1 MVGPSS
7 VDAVDATPAEDRPS
21 RSPTAMLL
29 MIGLACGPQGLG
41 LLSPAALASLDQAT
55 PVALAILGA
64 LGGLSV
70 GRLRDAGRRLVQATT
85 LDAALTM
92 ASVALWIGAA
102 FWLQLVPGVL
112 FGGAFSVVC
121 MVAAASS
128 LLLPRADDRPGR
140 DQLALVAEAGVIVP
154 IVAGGVALAVFREH
168 ALVGTVLLVAQAA
181 GAVLM
186 LAGAAWLL
194 VGSAGS
200 DTERRIFT
208 VAAVMLVGGA
218 ADYLSLSALL
228 GGFLAGAAWHALK
241 GAARDGLREDILYV
255 RQPFVAV
262 VLLLA
267 GANTWVSTDALLL
280 GGVYASAR
288 AAGRITGAALAS
300 RVSSSFPRG
309 AGWSLLS
316 PGVFGVAFALD
327 ARRAV
332 GPDLALALDVV
343 TLGTIAADLLADMA
357 QRRGW
362 RG

>member
-1 MVGPSS
+1 
-7 VDAVDATPAEDRPS
+7 
-21 RSPTAMLL
+21 MLL
-29 MIGLACGPQGLG
+29 AIGLACGPQGLG
-41 LLSPAALASLDQAT
+41 LLSPAALTSLDQAT

-70 GRLRDAGRRLVQATT
+70 GRLRDAGRRLVEATA
-85 LDAALTM
+85 LDAAITM

-102 FWLQLVPGVL
+102 FWLELVPGVL
-112 FGGAFSVVC
+112 FGRALGVVC

-128 LLLPRADDRPGR
+128 LLLPRADDRPGQ
-140 DQLALVAEAGVIVP
+140 DPLALVAEAGVIVP
-154 IVAGGVALAVFREH
+154 IVVGGVALAVFREH
-168 ALVGTVLLVAQAA
+168 AIVGTVLLVAQAA

-186 LAGAAWLL
+186 LAMAAWLL

-200 DTERRIFT
+200 DTERRVFT

-228 GGFLAGAAWHALK
+228 GGFLAGAAWHALA

-267 GANTWVSTDALLL
+267 GANTWISTDALLL
-280 GGVYASAR
+280 GGLYASAR
-288 AAGRITGAALAS
+288 AAGKVAGSALAS
-300 RVSSSFPRG
+300 RVTSSFPKG
-309 AGWSLLS
+309 AGWRLLS

-343 TLGTIAADLLADMA
+343 TLGTIAADLLTDWA

-362 RG
+362 RE